1 MDSTKKTT
9 RVIKRKPGTVSKL
22 YFDAS
27 HQEAIVEYN
36 ATEDQAKKD
45 EIYLHRIFPAF
56 KALIENLINTYK
68 FKAPEGSD
76 GIEGMTHDCLI
87 FLYRVLPKYKP
98 DKGSKAFA
106 YFNVVAKHWLTV
118 KSKDAAKVRQN
129 VLSIDDQ
136 VGLSLRDLEVIEHH
150 SVLASPEESIIL
162 DESSNNTRK
171 ILDLMK
177 KDLRTDNEII
187 LMNAI
192 DELFHD
198 DFDNGSKKVVM
209 GCLKEMTR
217 MESKNLSTTLSSLK
231 KRYKEAKRVVS
242 DE

>member
-1 MDSTKKTT
+1 MESTKKTA

-22 YFDAS
+22 YFDHT
-27 HQEAIVEYN
+27 HQEAIIEYN
-36 ATEDQAKKD
+36 ATEDQVKKD
-45 EIYLHRIFPAF
+45 EIYLNRIFPAF

-76 GIEGMTHDCLI
+76 GLEGMMHDCII
-87 FLYRVLPKYKP
+87 FLYKVLPKYKP

-136 VGLSLRDLEVIEHH
+136 LSLTLRDLEVIEHH
-150 SVLASPEESIIL
+150 SILASPEDVLIAEESTG
-162 DESSNNTRK
+162 NFQK
-171 ILDLMK
+171 ILGLMK
-177 KDLRTDNEII
+177 MQDKTESEKVLLDAIEDL
-187 LMNAI
+187 
-192 DELFHD
+192 FQD
-198 DFDNGSKKVVM
+198 DFDVGSKKVVM
-209 GCLKEMTR
+209 GCLKEITR
-217 MESKNLSTTLSSLK
+217 MEPKNLSATLSCLK
-231 KRYKEAKRVVS
+231 KRYKEAKKVVN